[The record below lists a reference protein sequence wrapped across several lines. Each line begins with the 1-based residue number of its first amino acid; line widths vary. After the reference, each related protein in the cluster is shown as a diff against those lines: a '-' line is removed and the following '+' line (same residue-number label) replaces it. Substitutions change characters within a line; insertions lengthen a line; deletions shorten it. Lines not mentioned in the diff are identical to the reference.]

1 MDLSQNFLEKVINLF
16 EQHCAEN
23 IKDRQVGIEYDEHIV
38 CDVCQNPDGED
49 GNEMVF
55 CDLCNICVHQAC
67 YGIDEIP
74 DGDWLC
80 RSCQELDTNK
90 KKPLCVLCPNVGGA
104 LKPTTKLNKWAHV
117 SCVYWIPE
125 AKFIDCNILEPIEI
139 KSIPNWRWNLVCSLC
154 NIKKGAPIICA
165 VCIYP
170 LL

>member
-67 YGIDEIP
+67 YGI
-74 DGDWLC
+74 
-80 RSCQELDTNK
+80 
-90 KKPLCVLCPNVGGA
+90 
-104 LKPTTKLNKWAHV
+104 
-117 SCVYWIPE
+117 
-125 AKFIDCNILEPIEI
+125 
-139 KSIPNWRWNLVCSLC
+139 
-154 NIKKGAPIICA
+154 
-165 VCIYP
+165 
-170 LL
+170 